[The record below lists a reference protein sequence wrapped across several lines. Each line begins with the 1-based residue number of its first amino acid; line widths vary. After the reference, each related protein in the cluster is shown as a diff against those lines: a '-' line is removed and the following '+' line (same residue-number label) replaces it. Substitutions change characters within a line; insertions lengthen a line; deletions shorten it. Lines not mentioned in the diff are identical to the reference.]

1 VIPLDIYVR
10 EAADSAAQTAV
21 RDYGNA
27 IKDLANCNIFPGD
40 MLLKNFGVTRHGR
53 VVFYDYDE
61 LCFLLDCNFRRL
73 PPAASYEDELAAE
86 PWFHV
91 NEGDIFPEEFVYF
104 LGLSDKLRLSFSRYH
119 GNLFDVSFRR
129 ETQERLLTGRQVH
142 IFPYTRNQRIH
153 T

>member
-1 VIPLDIYVR
+1 M
-10 EAADSAAQTAV
+10 

-27 IKDLANCNIFPGD
+27 IKDLANSNIFPGD

-91 NEGDIFPEEFVYF
+91 NEGDIFPEEFVHF
-104 LGLSDKLRLSFSRYH
+104 LGLSDELKVYFTRRHGDLFTAAFWRKTQDRLK
-119 GNLFDVSFRR
+119 GGEL
-129 ETQERLLTGRQVH
+129 VH
-142 IFPYTRNQRIH
+142 IFPYESSQRLH
-153 T
+153 A